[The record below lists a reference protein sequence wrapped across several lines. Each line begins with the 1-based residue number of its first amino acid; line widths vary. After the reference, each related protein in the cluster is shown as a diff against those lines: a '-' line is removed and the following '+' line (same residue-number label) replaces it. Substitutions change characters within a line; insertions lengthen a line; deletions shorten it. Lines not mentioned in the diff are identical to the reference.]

1 MNDLTNIEDDEFLKS
16 LITSDGLESPSVTF
30 TEKLM
35 AKILQPKTVVQ
46 ESSRLIGKNFTLIIF
61 LLVGLANILLF
72 YFIWPYLTVW
82 MPENSFFVFAVTNI
96 KIFVQSHL
104 ISLMQRSASLSLLI
118 IIGLGTI
125 TIFGKDE
132 IFQSFQKITRRFSI

>member
-1 MNDLTNIEDDEFLKS
+1 MNDLNNIDDKFLKS
-16 LITSDGLESPSVTF
+16 LIASDGLESPSATF
-30 TEKLM
+30 TENIM
-35 AKILQPKTVVQ
+35 ARIPEPKAVVQ

-61 LLVGLANILLF
+61 FLVGLANILLF

-96 KIFVQSHL
+96 KIFIQSHM
-104 ISLMQRSASLSLLI
+104 ISVMQRSASLTLLI
-118 IIGLGTI
+118 IISLGTI

-132 IFQSFQKITRRFSI
+132 LFQSLQKITKRFSI